1 MDIYIARGQEQL
13 GPYPLDQVQQL
24 LDSGVLKPDDFAFH
38 EGLDNW
44 TPLTEVIAAQASDL
58 PPLPAMPAPAAP
70 EPAAPVEPAAGTP
83 PADPIAQP
91 SASTAPDKPKKGVP
105 IWLRILAWILVL
117 GLILAVTIGVGVW
130 YWYKPDPLE
139 MEPLL
144 EEIDPGMRQG
154 PGPTS
159 GNQNTDPSGKTAN
172 SLAETIVG
180 KRLVCQVFGTREALI
195 QFEKDGTFN
204 VANVLAD
211 KIQPRND
218 GSTYTY
224 TVEGLKAKI
233 LKDGSDGGAVS
244 FPSATLKKGDKI
256 SMGEGQ
262 MQLNG
267 TLLRIEP
274 AAPFIASTNTTQPN
288 ESEGENTAGADD
300 LPAKINALLAKY
312 KEMKA
317 KDPDKAGAQAIKD
330 SRALARENPDEERP
344 WSLYLSA
351 AKFAEDPKE
360 KKAILEEVA
369 AAQSPKLA
377 SLVAKAKAELN
388 MLDALGKP
396 VDIQFTATDGT
407 KVDLTKM
414 KGKVVLIDFWATW
427 CGPCIR
433 EIPSIKKTYA
443 KLNPKGFEIVG
454 ISLDSDKDKLL
465 NFIKEKEMPWVQYF
479 DGLGWKN
486 KISTKYGIRSIP
498 AMWLIDK
505 KGNLVD
511 MSARSGLEEKVEK
524 LLAQ

>member
-44 TPLTEVIAAQASDL
+44 TPLTEVIDAQASDL
-58 PPLPAMPAPAAP
+58 PPLPAMPAPAA
-70 EPAAPVEPAAGTP
+70 EPAAETP
-83 PADPIAQP
+83 PADPVTQP
-91 SASTAPDKPKKGVP
+91 TVATAPDKPKKGIP

-117 GLILAVTIGVGVW
+117 GVILAVTIGVGVW

-139 MEPLL
+139 DEPLL
-144 EEIDPGMRQG
+144 EEIEPGMRQG

-159 GNQNTDPSGKTAN
+159 ENRNNNPSE
-172 SLAETIVG
+172 ET
-180 KRLVCQVFGTREALI
+180 
-195 QFEKDGTFN
+195 
-204 VANVLAD
+204 
-211 KIQPRND
+211 
-218 GSTYTY
+218 
-224 TVEGLKAKI
+224 
-233 LKDGSDGGAVS
+233 
-244 FPSATLKKGDKI
+244 
-256 SMGEGQ
+256 
-262 MQLNG
+262 
-267 TLLRIEP
+267 
-274 AAPFIASTNTTQPN
+274 TNQPN
-288 ESEGENTAGADD
+288 ESEGENTAGAND

-312 KEMKA
+312 KEMEA

-330 SRALARENPDEERP
+330 SRALARENPNEERP
-344 WSLYLSA
+344 WDLYLSA
-351 AKFAEDPKE
+351 AKFAKDSKE
-360 KKAILEEVA
+360 KKTILEEVA
-369 AAQSPKLA
+369 AAKSPKLA
-377 SLVAKAKAELN
+377 SLVSKAKAELN

-505 KGNLVD
+505 NGNLVD
-511 MSARSGLEEKVEK
+511 KNARNGLEEKVEK
-524 LLAQ
+524 LLVE